1 MRLHQVL
8 TGAANVI
15 EDSVAISHGNV
26 NGYPFTVY
34 GSGYEVVILDC
45 HFNRV
50 QIMSSH
56 KVLIFSIVKGISC
69 AKADGKIAV
78 SFGKKVVLYQAEKV
92 QATTEMKL
100 PYLWK
105 IVTIIPFD
113 SEVEKLCWDVEGE
126 RLLIGSDNL
135 HMWKL
140 NTDLSDD
147 DDVNKWTCVWHR
159 RFATPPKHLLFSP
172 DGHYFASAG
181 QGDRMVKIWFRAP
194 KVCQTATTRPFHRS
208 YSGHSCASEDNYNF
222 VYIFHPS
229 EVVSFSWRNT
239 SKHMPTCSVPNVLLT
254 SCADNICRIWS
265 ETVKYKP
272 SNHTTPHQPSEYSSP
287 TKSSSSTK
295 KKKDSIEKLLQSD
308 IQSDMDNTYFSKD
321 HQNYHLISLFHFHL
335 AAVINP
341 TSDIALLSTIP
352 TTSIF
357 GRCFQLHWLNNKEIQ
372 FTTAIEAMHE
382 NFKKS
387 AEANYTDE
395 TDDPFS
401 IIGGVDTEIGD
412 PELYDKVKTLDRNL
426 EDDYSEDEE
435 DDAMLEMQVLNAP
448 QKTDFIPSNIDIPGF
463 DASSYKGQLD
473 NLLHKWMT
481 STDTLFCIHPF
492 DGSLLIWIVDYLDNF
507 KVACYRQVQVSFAS
521 RIPSTFTKADASS
534 LCWMRSYHYTQPVQ
548 KELSSGGFLFTFNP
562 GYKATG
568 RLSKGSANEQL
579 SLLQVS
585 YLISAHADGSLNL
598 WLVTFSDTG
607 SFTGITSITHV
618 TRSCGPRFETTKL
631 ISHPV
636 LPLVLGTSKRTN
648 DICYHRHEI
657 ETTNIADIES
667 ELILWHTKH
676 VSPLSTFKGVTEM
689 ARISSPNPLAFSS
702 IAWVPALYQHSLLSI
717 TNNEIELLPDGPCTC
732 FVVASNSGIEL
743 YQVLLDAKNL
753 LSNLAYQNSLPDV
766 PMMAKNLSSFII
778 SEQSGSHSACI
789 MKLCTL
795 ESSQDLQ
802 RTKFLHVYSKH
813 SMLPKSGSSGSKSD
827 VKLDSFFITSV
838 STTLDN
844 RDIINVW
851 CIDIETLGKY
861 NTKTSVTP
869 QSPDSI
875 LSNDS
880 FSSMPVISSSHCLKQ
895 SHIYSDFLHESY
907 KKICA
912 ASDLHC
918 SNSLNPSCPLNFNFV
933 TYSDESIKF
942 WNFVLSENEIDKS
955 VCTLEEVNET
965 LKEQGVIVCLNCA
978 STELFA
984 FVVELFD
991 SNLNKKYNIY
1001 IYENQSTGG
1010 LYWVKKQ
1017 TIPIINVL
1025 VLEENMIELSWLHL
1039 ENGSY
1044 LLALA
1049 FNNSIFIYN
1058 KDRKE
1063 FENGLQSSIWVILKD
1078 FSLFDDKSPL
1088 RLTTISWSRGGF
1100 FMVGVENEI
1109 QVYSQWED
1117 TEEVTLNNKTISL
1130 FDGGRVNEHGFII
1143 TKNSFTEAC
1152 KSMCTLPQ
1160 YHPYHL
1166 IELLNLGKLR
1176 RVRLIL
1182 RHLLHC
1188 VSGNQLTSESNLEAD
1203 DFQKDPE
1210 VKLQSRT
1217 RTFSEISTFSSNGDN
1232 SILKTNSNV
1241 TISVIPPLML
1251 STLTSVDR
1259 NKNIETIDGQ
1269 NAAVQGVYSVLFNQK
1284 VDDDDEDKLDSPKCS
1299 SHYGVSQAKQLN
1311 EYLEK
1316 SQLPG
1321 ITSQE
1326 QMYLLL
1332 LSETV
1337 ASTDYDVEVGVS
1349 AKNQKTNDNDLDVL
1363 HGVGGGGYAASV
1375 AASGSSLDDCGLR
1388 YMLAA
1393 RHYTA
1398 LLKCGR
1404 HKSNLLLGMRTSD
1417 ICWAFHSDC
1426 KEDLLTVIPSMLK
1439 NSTTWK
1445 DLRDHGAGWWIRSND
1460 MLKRTLEKV
1469 AKVQFQINQDPMDCA
1484 LFYLAMKKKSL
1495 LCTLYRSLR
1504 DNKMSLFFANDFTQD
1519 RWRKAALK
1527 NAFVLLGKQRFEH
1540 AAAFFLL
1547 GNALW
1552 DAIQVCLTRLKDIQ
1566 LALVISRLYE
1576 NNNDVHNDILQRY
1589 VIQSE
1594 LDPPVSD
1601 PFIIS
1606 MSHWIL
1612 NDYRKSLEVLL
1623 LSTVNEQEL
1632 VNYPAIFN
1640 FYFFLQS
1647 HPMLTKLYKTK
1658 MNFSESLHNINLE
1671 ELKVCE
1677 RKLFFKTAL
1686 FHLESSLPDIAIEV
1700 LSMQDLVSTINVN
1713 ENDNTDFSYKT
1724 GSEIIS
1730 TSQVNNSIDWSK
1742 PVVNQE
1748 MDTTDWSKPVNVIDD
1763 EEYKGLSLD
1772 DSSFDTVS
1780 DKSEDNSKT
1789 LAVVSN
1795 DNNKSI
1801 NQKQKLNNKTD
1812 ILALNLKFIC
1822 VMQCLIESLKALSSK
1837 CMLENVKLRS
1847 ALSELLNHEL
1857 AFLHLNCD
1865 YNFDGLEIEYS
1876 TEQDNRFL
1884 ARKRAST
1891 LYDFGSLIKLNND
1904 SSLGEKVEAITL
1916 HSEWLRSN
1924 HSVLSSL
1931 YEYCL
1936 MVGTGHAELT
1946 AVCLELLLLLHE
1958 VEDHRVLSAPLSSS
1972 ISAGP
1977 NAPPL
1982 LLASMTSFSL
1992 VISPTMFLKSMAHDL
2007 LHTVINLPGLPNP
2020 QNPVTRLSD
2029 MESLLFSLSSCVY
2042 HSLCGGDED
2051 KLLASLKKGETEL
2064 VGMQSSDGKLI
2075 RMSPGS
2081 LFVDLEPT
2089 SAPSQ
2094 WPGVKFLVTLLTSSS
2109 RDRSQQIRLLLCE
2122 ISVAIYLSMLVSAS
2136 SRLSCQNLYRLVTNS
2151 LSEKMWNA
2159 VFGGGTKVVVHAP
2172 DETDKPFYAQSPNFD
2187 LKRDTTRMRW
2197 NYKLLGNKSLSTA
2210 NIGEEERGLVRHELF
2225 ILPKSTLCDYFLRK
2239 PQRTSFNYDSEEDEF
2254 SDDEDKTKDHE
2265 EDDPLKSESEIKIKR
2280 DLKEL
2285 ENKKLNEH
2293 CDSMSYAWLIMQLG
2307 IVKLTSLSINSFIS
2321 MLGIEILDLPTQSL
2335 LLYNATKILIRW
2347 EQLLTVKINASSAL
2361 TENVISYHPPIS
2373 GDGFQ
2378 RGGVALNR
2386 LKVLLDPQNTP
2397 FSNKTTKS
2405 QPAKRLWHSLVSHE
2419 PLRAMFLHYAFSSV
2433 SEGDDEIDYDSYSCR
2448 VLHKDPE
2455 PVTNLC
2461 LNKSNLDYMAISTTQ
2476 EIIEYDIS
2484 GAFKV
2489 DLFSFDVEGNSN
2501 SNENSAFAE
2510 DRPMKKP
2517 FTPNVIQR
2525 RTCSGIRRMA
2535 SHPTLPYYVTGG
2547 ADGSVRMW
2555 EFVHPDQIHLF
2566 RGPGQNERV
2575 NKVQFYGLG
2584 NKFAV
2589 VDDSGYLSM
2598 WMITNTQNSTP
2609 FLTLRCHTKCC
2620 YDFAYLGSSSLIAT
2634 VGFTNDK
2641 KNICIWDTL
2650 LPEKNALIHRFAHN
2664 IHGAQSL
2671 AYVSSQQTIISGGK
2685 RGDVSIF
2692 DIKQRQLLHTF
2703 QAHDCLIKTIAIDPV
2718 EQFFVTGTIDGDLK
2732 VWDLATL
2739 KMVESFSREHSRGT
2753 VSLRHVSPGVQCIKI
2768 LEGNQMFSC
2777 GGDGSVKWRVLKLN
2791 DIFTGVK

>member
-140 NTDLSDD
+140 NTDISDD

-181 QGDRMVKIWFRAP
+181 QGDRMVKIWFHAP
-194 KVCQTATTRPFHRS
+194 KVCQTTTTARPFHRS

-435 DDAMLEMQVLNAP
+435 DDAMLETQALNAP
-448 QKTDFIPSNIDIPGF
+448 QKTDFIPSDIDFPGF

-507 KVACYRQVQVSFAS
+507 KVSCYRQVQVSFAS

-717 TNNEIELLPDGPCTC
+717 TSNEIELLPDGPCTC

-813 SMLPKSGSSGSKSD
+813 SMLPKTVLSASKSD
-827 VKLDSFFITSV
+827 VKLDSFFIASV
-838 STTLDN
+838 STTSDN

-851 CIDIETLGKY
+851 CIDIELLGKY

-895 SHIYSDFLHESY
+895 SHIYNDFLHESY

-942 WNFVLSENEIDKS
+942 WNFVLSEDEKDKN
-955 VCTLEEVNET
+955 VCTLEELNDS

-991 SNLNKKYNIY
+991 SNLNKMYNIC

-1063 FENGLQSSIWVILKD
+1063 FENDLQSSIWVVLKD

-1182 RHLLHC
+1182 RHLVNH
-1188 VSGNQLTSESNLEAD
+1188 
-1203 DFQKDPE
+1203 
-1210 VKLQSRT
+1210 
-1217 RTFSEISTFSSNGDN
+1217 
-1232 SILKTNSNV
+1232 
-1241 TISVIPPLML
+1241 
-1251 STLTSVDR
+1251 
-1259 NKNIETIDGQ
+1259 
-1269 NAAVQGVYSVLFNQK
+1269 
-1284 VDDDDEDKLDSPKCS
+1284 
-1299 SHYGVSQAKQLN
+1299 
-1311 EYLEK
+1311 
-1316 SQLPG
+1316 
-1321 ITSQE
+1321 
-1326 QMYLLL
+1326 
-1332 LSETV
+1332 
-1337 ASTDYDVEVGVS
+1337 
-1349 AKNQKTNDNDLDVL
+1349 
-1363 HGVGGGGYAASV
+1363 
-1375 AASGSSLDDCGLR
+1375 
-1388 YMLAA
+1388 
-1393 RHYTA
+1393 
-1398 LLKCGR
+1398 
-1404 HKSNLLLGMRTSD
+1404 
-1417 ICWAFHSDC
+1417 
-1426 KEDLLTVIPSMLK
+1426 
-1439 NSTTWK
+1439 
-1445 DLRDHGAGWWIRSND
+1445 
-1460 MLKRTLEKV
+1460 
-1469 AKVQFQINQDPMDCA
+1469 
-1484 LFYLAMKKKSL
+1484 FY
-1495 LCTLYRSLR
+1495 
-1504 DNKMSLFFANDFTQD
+1504 
-1519 RWRKAALK
+1519 
-1527 NAFVLLGKQRFEH
+1527 
-1540 AAAFFLL
+1540 
-1547 GNALW
+1547 
-1552 DAIQVCLTRLKDIQ
+1552 
-1566 LALVISRLYE
+1566 
-1576 NNNDVHNDILQRY
+1576 
-1589 VIQSE
+1589 
-1594 LDPPVSD
+1594 
-1601 PFIIS
+1601 
-1606 MSHWIL
+1606 
-1612 NDYRKSLEVLL
+1612 
-1623 LSTVNEQEL
+1623 
-1632 VNYPAIFN
+1632 
-1640 FYFFLQS
+1640 
-1647 HPMLTKLYKTK
+1647 
-1658 MNFSESLHNINLE
+1658 
-1671 ELKVCE
+1671 
-1677 RKLFFKTAL
+1677 
-1686 FHLESSLPDIAIEV
+1686 
-1700 LSMQDLVSTINVN
+1700 
-1713 ENDNTDFSYKT
+1713 
-1724 GSEIIS
+1724 
-1730 TSQVNNSIDWSK
+1730 
-1742 PVVNQE
+1742 
-1748 MDTTDWSKPVNVIDD
+1748 
-1763 EEYKGLSLD
+1763 
-1772 DSSFDTVS
+1772 
-1780 DKSEDNSKT
+1780 
-1789 LAVVSN
+1789 
-1795 DNNKSI
+1795 
-1801 NQKQKLNNKTD
+1801 
-1812 ILALNLKFIC
+1812 
-1822 VMQCLIESLKALSSK
+1822 
-1837 CMLENVKLRS
+1837 
-1847 ALSELLNHEL
+1847 
-1857 AFLHLNCD
+1857 
-1865 YNFDGLEIEYS
+1865 
-1876 TEQDNRFL
+1876 
-1884 ARKRAST
+1884 
-1891 LYDFGSLIKLNND
+1891 
-1904 SSLGEKVEAITL
+1904 
-1916 HSEWLRSN
+1916 
-1924 HSVLSSL
+1924 
-1931 YEYCL
+1931 
-1936 MVGTGHAELT
+1936 
-1946 AVCLELLLLLHE
+1946 
-1958 VEDHRVLSAPLSSS
+1958 
-1972 ISAGP
+1972 
-1977 NAPPL
+1977 
-1982 LLASMTSFSL
+1982 
-1992 VISPTMFLKSMAHDL
+1992 
-2007 LHTVINLPGLPNP
+2007 
-2020 QNPVTRLSD
+2020 
-2029 MESLLFSLSSCVY
+2029 
-2042 HSLCGGDED
+2042 
-2051 KLLASLKKGETEL
+2051 
-2064 VGMQSSDGKLI
+2064 
-2075 RMSPGS
+2075 
-2081 LFVDLEPT
+2081 
-2089 SAPSQ
+2089 
-2094 WPGVKFLVTLLTSSS
+2094 
-2109 RDRSQQIRLLLCE
+2109 
-2122 ISVAIYLSMLVSAS
+2122 
-2136 SRLSCQNLYRLVTNS
+2136 
-2151 LSEKMWNA
+2151 
-2159 VFGGGTKVVVHAP
+2159 
-2172 DETDKPFYAQSPNFD
+2172 
-2187 LKRDTTRMRW
+2187 
-2197 NYKLLGNKSLSTA
+2197 
-2210 NIGEEERGLVRHELF
+2210 
-2225 ILPKSTLCDYFLRK
+2225 
-2239 PQRTSFNYDSEEDEF
+2239 
-2254 SDDEDKTKDHE
+2254 
-2265 EDDPLKSESEIKIKR
+2265 
-2280 DLKEL
+2280 
-2285 ENKKLNEH
+2285 
-2293 CDSMSYAWLIMQLG
+2293 
-2307 IVKLTSLSINSFIS
+2307 
-2321 MLGIEILDLPTQSL
+2321 
-2335 LLYNATKILIRW
+2335 
-2347 EQLLTVKINASSAL
+2347 
-2361 TENVISYHPPIS
+2361 
-2373 GDGFQ
+2373 
-2378 RGGVALNR
+2378 
-2386 LKVLLDPQNTP
+2386 
-2397 FSNKTTKS
+2397 
-2405 QPAKRLWHSLVSHE
+2405 
-2419 PLRAMFLHYAFSSV
+2419 
-2433 SEGDDEIDYDSYSCR
+2433 
-2448 VLHKDPE
+2448 
-2455 PVTNLC
+2455 
-2461 LNKSNLDYMAISTTQ
+2461 
-2476 EIIEYDIS
+2476 
-2484 GAFKV
+2484 
-2489 DLFSFDVEGNSN
+2489 
-2501 SNENSAFAE
+2501 
-2510 DRPMKKP
+2510 
-2517 FTPNVIQR
+2517 
-2525 RTCSGIRRMA
+2525 
-2535 SHPTLPYYVTGG
+2535 
-2547 ADGSVRMW
+2547 
-2555 EFVHPDQIHLF
+2555 
-2566 RGPGQNERV
+2566 
-2575 NKVQFYGLG
+2575 
-2584 NKFAV
+2584 
-2589 VDDSGYLSM
+2589 
-2598 WMITNTQNSTP
+2598 
-2609 FLTLRCHTKCC
+2609 
-2620 YDFAYLGSSSLIAT
+2620 
-2634 VGFTNDK
+2634 
-2641 KNICIWDTL
+2641 
-2650 LPEKNALIHRFAHN
+2650 
-2664 IHGAQSL
+2664 
-2671 AYVSSQQTIISGGK
+2671 
-2685 RGDVSIF
+2685 
-2692 DIKQRQLLHTF
+2692 
-2703 QAHDCLIKTIAIDPV
+2703 
-2718 EQFFVTGTIDGDLK
+2718 
-2732 VWDLATL
+2732 
-2739 KMVESFSREHSRGT
+2739 
-2753 VSLRHVSPGVQCIKI
+2753 
-2768 LEGNQMFSC
+2768 
-2777 GGDGSVKWRVLKLN
+2777 
-2791 DIFTGVK
+2791 